1 MRILAAAIAL
11 IVFAVACERK
21 VEIVPQPD
29 TPPAKPAEP
38 AKKKSTI
45 SAPKSIPADL
55 KARVETEWPKIEAE
69 GKLFMDAF
77 DAARKA
83 NKEGNRDELAK
94 QVEIAKKH
102 FNNALEKWN
111 EIYYSVDDIADE
123 QLAEKCRRWLR
134 KWNKQVDAWT
144 SKAKGLKEFSRVK

>member
-11 IVFAVACERK
+11 FVFTVACERK
-21 VEIVPQPD
+21 VENVPP
-29 TPPAKPAEP
+29 PPAPDKPAEP
-38 AKKKSTI
+38 AKKKPTI

-77 DAARKA
+77 DRARKA
-83 NKEGNRDELAK
+83 NAAGDRDALAK
-94 QVEIAKKH
+94 EVDVANKHYNAAVEM
-102 FNNALEKWN
+102 WN
-111 EIYYSVDDIADE
+111 GIYYSVDDISDE